1 MAVEELTPKQIN
13 DLDQE
18 LGSAFAWGERLFGSF
33 TEDDVVSLA
42 WSLEPDD
49 FAKMLADDGN
59 AEKIARVLTL
69 PVRGAAWHITG
80 SGPEADLVRE
90 NVGPMM
96 DRLIEQ
102 CTTAVIYRRTYFE
115 KVWTLDPA
123 GNFVYDKIA
132 WRPPSSCVPRF
143 DRKTGEEQGF
153 YQRITDAGWWRVY
166 EKRRGEDVPG
176 QITIPRQKAFVY
188 THGRHREPVKGVSDL
203 QVAYNAY
210 KKKRKL
216 KFLWAQYLENQSLP
230 KIATYG
236 RDTGD
241 AQRNAQYMAQAR
253 ASGIIPMVKQA
264 DMGTPWEIIES
275 SGRGADQFI
284 EAIRYYD
291 WEQTNSVLAGFTE
304 LASSASGTGSYALSS
319 DQSEFFL
326 ASEQALADE
335 IADQIIENVFTPL
348 ATVNFGVDAPIPGLV
363 IGPIGR
369 QQTDRAL
376 KLLEQIVTATR
387 PMVPYEF
394 VGFLLNQVSE
404 SMGLDISQ
412 VAAVVEAWGERMQV
426 GMEQALA
433 EQAASAQASSSTTPV
448 AKMSK
453 KALDGLTGLERGIKD
468 KPADTATTS
477 SSAVERSG
485 VNGMKAP
492 ARHLSKR
499 DKARRAKT

>member
-1 MAVEELTPKQIN
+1 MAVEELTPKQIK
-13 DLDQE
+13 DLDKE
-18 LGSAFAWGERLFGSF
+18 FGSAFAWGERLFGSYA
-33 TEDDVVSLA
+33 EDDVVSLA

-59 AEKIARVLTL
+59 AEKIERVLSL
-69 PVRGAAWHITG
+69 PVRGAAWHVTG
-80 SGPEADLVRE
+80 TGPGADLVRD
-90 NVGPMM
+90 NVGPML

-102 CTTAVIYRRTYFE
+102 CTAAVVYRRTFFE
-115 KVWTLDPA
+115 KVWTYEN
-123 GNFVYDKIA
+123 GHFVYDKIA

-143 DRKTGEEQGF
+143 NRKTGEEQGF
-153 YQRITDAGWWRVY
+153 YQRVTDAGWWRVV
-166 EKRRGEDVPG
+166 EKREGEDEDVPG
-176 QITIPRQKAFVY
+176 QITIARHKAFVY

-203 QVAYNAY
+203 EVAYNAY

-230 KIATYG
+230 KIAAYG
-236 RDTGD
+236 RDSGD
-241 AQRNAQYMAQAR
+241 AQRNAEYLAAAR

-264 DMGTPWEIIES
+264 DMGQPWDIIES

-304 LASSASGTGSYALSS
+304 LASSATSTGSYALST

-335 IADQIIENVFTPL
+335 IADQIIESVFTPL
-348 ATVNFGVDAPIPGLV
+348 VTINFGVDADVPNLV

-376 KLLEQIVTATR
+376 ELLKQIVTATR

-412 VAAVVEAWGERMQV
+412 VAEVVQAWGERMQI

-433 EQAASAQASSSTTPV
+433 EQAASAQASSSTTAV

-453 KALDGLTGLERGIKD
+453 KALDGLTGLERGVRD
-468 KPADTATTS
+468 EPNPTS
-477 SSAVERSG
+477 SPAIEQSG

-499 DKARRAKT
+499 DKARRST